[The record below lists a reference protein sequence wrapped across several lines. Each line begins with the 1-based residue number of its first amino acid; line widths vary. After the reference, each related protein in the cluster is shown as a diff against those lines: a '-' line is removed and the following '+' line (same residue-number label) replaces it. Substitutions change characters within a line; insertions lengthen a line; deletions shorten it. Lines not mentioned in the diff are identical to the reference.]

1 MKQQHNSRTM
11 PSVFGALLLAITC
24 FALQP
29 VVAQTTIEL
38 EDYLYQYTANGS
50 YQELLIPES
59 TQATYLYL
67 KVKGGDGGHSV
78 HHDGGIGVTTE
89 GMFEIGTGSNQ
100 IRPGSIL
107 RIIPGR
113 KGNNNYGGTTGSD
126 RGSGGGGG
134 GGSAVVVLPA
144 GKTNWDSES
153 IVMMVAGGGGGGGST
168 SAGRPGNTSIS
179 GSGGLD
185 PYGNVLTN
193 GGPENMAGSATSD
206 ASGGAAMDHAANL
219 GGASCNSGYDNP
231 VGARKGYRPAEP
243 VVSACVRV
251 GLDSAAA
258 VPVMWPAAAAAAT
271 AAAAAVG
278 IMSMAAVA
286 AAVAAAT

>member
-100 IRPGSIL
+100 IRPAPSYGSSRGEKEI
-107 RIIPGR
+107 
-113 KGNNNYGGTTGSD
+113 TT
-126 RGSGGGGG
+126 
-134 GGSAVVVLPA
+134 
-144 GKTNWDSES
+144 
-153 IVMMVAGGGGGGGST
+153 
-168 SAGRPGNTSIS
+168 
-179 GSGGLD
+179 
-185 PYGNVLTN
+185 
-193 GGPENMAGSATSD
+193 
-206 ASGGAAMDHAANL
+206 
-219 GGASCNSGYDNP
+219 
-231 VGARKGYRPAEP
+231 
-243 VVSACVRV
+243 
-251 GLDSAAA
+251 
-258 VPVMWPAAAAAAT
+258 T
-271 AAAAAVG
+271 AAPRDPIEVLVV
-278 IMSMAAVA
+278 AAVA
-286 AAVAAAT
+286 AAP